1 MRAQDVRINGPRSEI
16 KIITISIIIQ
26 SKEAFYELEESIGQ
40 AVNVSAASFQ
50 FLRTRREKTK
60 SVQTDQK
67 KITVFAASI
76 ADINKALAV
85 KKYTDPKNKMPTH
98 FH

>member
-1 MRAQDVRINGPRSEI
+1 M
-16 KIITISIIIQ
+16 TISIVVR
-26 SKEAFYELEESIGQ
+26 SKKAFCELEESIGQ

-60 SVQTDQK
+60 AVQTDQK
-67 KITVFAASI
+67 KITVFITSI

-85 KKYTDPKNKMPTH
+85 KKYTEPKNKMPTD
-98 FH
+98 FY

>member
-1 MRAQDVRINGPRSEI
+1 MTTNIVIR
-16 KIITISIIIQ
+16 

-60 SVQTDQK
+60 TVQTDQK
-67 KITVFAASI
+67 KIIVFTANI

-85 KKYTDPKNKMPTH
+85 KKYTDPKNKMLTH
-98 FH
+98 FY

>member
-1 MRAQDVRINGPRSEI
+1 MTINIVIR
-16 KIITISIIIQ
+16 

-50 FLRTRREKTK
+50 FLRTRGEKTK
-60 SVQTDQK
+60 AVQTDQK
-67 KITVFAASI
+67 KIIVFTTSI

-85 KKYTDPKNKMPTH
+85 KKYTDPKNKMSAH
-98 FH
+98 FY

>member
-1 MRAQDVRINGPRSEI
+1 M
-16 KIITISIIIQ
+16 TISIVIR

-50 FLRTRREKTK
+50 FLQTRREKTK
-60 SVQTDQK
+60 TVQTDQK
-67 KITVFAASI
+67 KITVFTANI

-85 KKYTDPKNKMPTH
+85 KKYTDPKNKMPAH

>member
-1 MRAQDVRINGPRSEI
+1 VRVQDVRINGLRSEI
-16 KIITISIIIQ
+16 KIMTISIIIR

-60 SVQTDQK
+60 SV
-67 KITVFAASI
+67 
-76 ADINKALAV
+76 
-85 KKYTDPKNKMPTH
+85 
-98 FH
+98 

>member
-1 MRAQDVRINGPRSEI
+1 MTTGIVIR
-16 KIITISIIIQ
+16 
-26 SKEAFYELEESIGQ
+26 SKEAFYELEESLGQ

-67 KITVFAASI
+67 KITVFTTSM

-85 KKYTDPKNKMPTH
+85 KKYTDPKNKILTH

>member
-1 MRAQDVRINGPRSEI
+1 VRAQDVRINGLRSEM
-16 KIITISIIIQ
+16 KIITIGIVIR

-60 SVQTDQK
+60 SV
-67 KITVFAASI
+67 
-76 ADINKALAV
+76 
-85 KKYTDPKNKMPTH
+85 
-98 FH
+98 

>member
-1 MRAQDVRINGPRSEI
+1 M
-16 KIITISIIIQ
+16 KIITTSIVIR

-50 FLRTRREKTK
+50 FLQTRREKTK
-60 SVQTDQK
+60 AVQTDQK
-67 KITVFAASI
+67 KIIVFTVSI
-76 ADINKALAV
+76 TDINKALAV
-85 KKYTDPKNKMPTH
+85 KKYTDPKNKMPVY

>member
-1 MRAQDVRINGPRSEI
+1 MTTGIVIR
-16 KIITISIIIQ
+16 

-60 SVQTDQK
+60 AVQTDQK
-67 KITVFAASI
+67 KIIVFTTNI

-85 KKYTDPKNKMPTH
+85 KKYTDSKNKMPTH
-98 FH
+98 FY

>member
-67 KITVFAASI
+67 KITVFTASI

>member
-1 MRAQDVRINGPRSEI
+1 M
-16 KIITISIIIQ
+16 TISIVIR

-60 SVQTDQK
+60 TVQTDQK
-67 KITVFAASI
+67 KIIVFIISI
-76 ADINKALAV
+76 IDINKALAV
-85 KKYTDPKNKMPTH
+85 KKYTEPKNKMPTD
-98 FH
+98 FY

>member
-1 MRAQDVRINGPRSEI
+1 MTTGIVIR
-16 KIITISIIIQ
+16 
-26 SKEAFYELEESIGQ
+26 SKEAFYELKESIGQ
-40 AVNVSAASFQ
+40 AVNVLAASFQ

-67 KITVFAASI
+67 KITVFIINI

>member
-1 MRAQDVRINGPRSEI
+1 MKIMTTGIVVR
-16 KIITISIIIQ
+16 
-26 SKEAFYELEESIGQ
+26 SKEAFRDLEKTFGQ
-40 AVNVSAASFQ
+40 AVSVSAASFQ
-50 FLRTRREKTK
+50 FLRTRKEKMK
-60 SVQTDQK
+60 SARTDRK
-67 KITVFAASI
+67 KIEVFAASM